1 MLNGLDDFWA
11 ASPGLVV
18 VILLVNMLTAIGL
31 VRVYRLVFLGPV
43 TPKTRRSPE
52 VPWTMAMPMG
62 VLVVA
67 TVLLPWVMQRLDLLP
82 DFESV
87 NLTAA
92 AMLSLSGIIG
102 VAIGSLVR
110 LEHVWMRP
118 VQAQL
123 RFVQDLLA
131 YDFYVERFYEL
142 TVVRFVGSLSSLI
155 SWFDRYIV
163 DGVVNLVGFASLIS
177 GEGLKYSASGR
188 SSGYMFTIL
197 VGVGVLGLAL
207 SWSRIQAL
215 GF

>member
-1 MLNGLDDFWA
+1 M
-11 ASPGLVV
+11 
-18 VILLVNMLTAIGL
+18 T
-31 VRVYRLVFLGPV
+31 
-43 TPKTRRSPE
+43 
-52 VPWTMAMPMG
+52 G
-62 VLVVA
+62 VQTCA
-67 TVLLPWVMQRLDLLP
+67 LPIW
-82 DFESV
+82 
-87 NLTAA
+87 
-92 AMLSLSGIIG
+92 
-102 VAIGSLVR
+102 
-110 LEHVWMRP
+110 
-118 VQAQL
+118 
-123 RFVQDLLA
+123 FVQDLLA